1 MLAIRQLCSGP
12 WGADFTDNFFLPIF
26 SYLKRYRL
34 VNLTKRIYSKQPKF
48 GVRGRLVI
56 LDSLHPGSKELVYD
70 FTGCFATPKKSLN
83 WIRLK
88 ADVGKISMEN
98 SIKRKS

>member
-1 MLAIRQLCSGP
+1 MLTIREFCKGSMGRGFHRQ
-12 WGADFTDNFFLPIF
+12 FFLPIF

-34 VNLTKRIYSKQPKF
+34 ANLTKTIYSKQPKF

-56 LDSLHPGSKELVYD
+56 LDSLFPGSKELVN
-70 FTGCFATPKKSLN
+70 GCFATLKKSLN

-88 ADVGKISMEN
+88 ADAGKISIEN
-98 SIKRKS
+98 SIKRRS

>member
-1 MLAIRQLCSGP
+1 MLAIRGFCSGP
-12 WGADFTDNFFLPIF
+12 WDADFTDNFFLPIF
-26 SYLKRYRL
+26 SYLKGYRL
-34 VNLTKRIYSKQPKF
+34 ANLTKTIYSKQPKF

-56 LDSLHPGSKELVYD
+56 LDSLHPGSRELVND

-88 ADVGKISMEN
+88 ADAGKISIGN
-98 SIKRKS
+98 SIKRRS